1 MRAAISN
8 FAVAMAVVA
17 ATPLVA
23 AQSTSWQ
30 IIGNTTLACVHAA
43 YTAAD
48 RLFCMERPHVY
59 PYVWNPYASGNAA
72 NIIYE
77 GQESI
82 LTGPS
87 VVSTN
92 VDVPYV
98 PFCSGHAMGPNG
110 QVVVVGGDQPYVPG
124 HNVDGRNAVRS
135 YFPCTSIPGNRTCG
149 IGKFVVNTPMAQ
161 GNQRWYPT
169 VATLADGRQII
180 VGGSISNQADI
191 VADNNPTYEYANP
204 NKTTG
209 VWPRPLQL
217 LIDAFPAMLFPLVYQ
232 LPSGNI
238 FIFANVMA
246 VLLDPRT
253 ETVTKLPPLPN
264 GLIDHGP
271 WSYPFTAT
279 AVVLPL
285 RPGNNYTA
293 TIQICGGPKASLVD
307 ADGLPYASP
316 VCMQITPESPFGPV
330 WSRVDDMPSGGRIMP
345 DVVILPDGGL
355 LYTNGCGVGLAGG
368 DAGTGRC
375 YNPVFQTE
383 IMYHDRPAG
392 QQWIAN
398 LAKSTV
404 PRLYHSEA
412 LLRYDGH
419 VITSGSDQQNFVD
432 KWGLNG
438 TGPRLANCWPMGTTV
453 CTDPFEYRIEQFTP
467 PYLTTTAVR
476 PVILGAPAV
485 ITHGQ
490 SFAITTGTAATDV
503 TTVVIIRHAST
514 THSTNTDQRLIEL
527 VVTSRNATNL
537 VVSAPPNSRIGVPG
551 TYMLFLLKGAIPS
564 VSAVLTLTN
573 SATSNPVN
581 TCTSMY
587 IDTMYQW
594 GLNNLGLTGSEDGTT
609 LNHAVSNGR
618 TSFVPQAGSYF
629 YENLSDTCLDV
640 SSYRYLL
647 MTLNV
652 ASGIASVQFQF
663 QFGCSAA
670 TVIRQTI
677 PAFSFST
684 GGDQV
689 VAIDLSAY
697 ATPAAL
703 KQLRAFSMSNF
714 LPLNGPAWSIG
725 NIQLVADL
733 NGCGFSSVANVIP
746 APTTT
751 TPTPT
756 ATATSA
762 PSATTTGVTAAG
774 CAQTTIDSFARTGA
788 NSLGLGASDDATTT
802 GYAVLGGVLSFLPKA
817 DGSSYVYENLNCLAV
832 ATNRFIVFTL
842 QSASSVQF
850 VVQLQSGCGATG
862 TRVNGPAIIGSFAQ
876 ATTFAIDTQSYM
888 SPSGSASVWSFVLT
902 QMSTLSGTD
911 HWRFSDLATINL
923 LPCAYKNV
931 TYVSRTQ
938 VTPNWTNTTT
948 IATPSNCKRVSVD
961 SFKTYGQNDLGVLA
975 SDDRTMASYTIAN
988 GQVTMVPKADLS
1000 SYMYEDINVGGVPYD
1015 ATLVPFLMFTIQTSA
1030 AGASFSVN
1038 AEVTS
1043 TRVTLA
1049 TLSPGATSKTYVI
1062 PLASYLTPAQL
1073 QGIAAFGWNTFKTDG
1088 TTAWTMTG
1096 VALVN
1101 NYTACTTAVVT
1112 VVSPPTTNTA
1122 VSVPPTSVTTSPAGC
1137 SRTLVDSFMRYG
1149 QNDLGVLASDDRT
1162 MTSYVVANG
1171 VATMVPKKDL
1181 SSYFYEDLL
1190 IGGVPFNASAVNN
1203 LVFTI
1208 QTSSLGAAVT
1218 VNAEVPTAAGS
1229 TTLTR
1234 ITLAVLNPGATARTY
1249 VIPLKGYLS
1258 AAQLQAIT
1266 SFGWNT
1272 FVTDGASTWNFTGLQ
1287 MVSNPA
1293 VCNVLNATVVAASVT
1308 ASASATSTAVATP
1321 TAAAG
1326 CKKVTVDSF
1335 SRYGQNDLAAVAA
1348 DDATMTTFSVGNQ
1361 AATMI
1366 PKKDQS
1372 SYFYENLSTGNLA
1385 FNATSVPYLVVTVA
1399 SAATN
1404 AAVTV
1409 AAQVPLAV
1417 GSTSFTRVTLATL
1430 TLGTTLAAGKTFV
1443 ISLSSFLTPSQ
1454 LQAISSISFASFVTD
1469 GTSSWTF
1476 TNLGLVNNA
1485 STCLIP
1491 SPTMIPVSATASSTA
1506 LPTGCKAVS
1515 VDTFA
1520 RYGQNDLGILA
1531 SDDRTMASYVVAN
1544 NYVTMV
1550 PKADLS
1556 SYWYEDINVGG
1567 LPYNV
1572 SAVPYLV
1579 FTVQTG
1585 AVGGSFAV
1593 SIEVNAP
1600 VFTRITLATLTPGI
1614 LGPKTYAIYLPAY
1627 LTTAQ
1632 IQTAVAFGWAAFK
1645 SDGTSPWTFRGV
1657 QLINDVTKCQ
1667 IPGATAVTTGTA

>member
-1 MRAAISN
+1 MRATFSNLAIAT
-8 FAVAMAVVA
+8 AVATA
-17 ATPLVA
+17 APLVA
-23 AQSTSWQ
+23 AQSSSWQ
-30 IIGNTTLACVHAA
+30 VIGNTTLACVHAA

-48 RLFCMERPHVY
+48 RLFCMERPHVF
-59 PYVWNPYASGNAA
+59 PYVWNPFASGNAA

-98 PFCSGHAMGPNG
+98 PFCSGHAMGPDG
-110 QVVVVGGDQPYVPG
+110 QVVVVGGDQPYVTG
-124 HNVDGRNAVRS
+124 HNLDGRNAVRS
-135 YFPCTSIPGNRTCG
+135 YFPCTLVPGNRTCG

-209 VWPRPLQL
+209 IWPRTLQL
-217 LIDAFPAMLFPLVYQ
+217 LIDAFPAMLYPLVYQ

-253 ETVTKLPPLPN
+253 EKVTRLPPLPN

-279 AVVLPL
+279 GVLLPL
-285 RPGNNYTA
+285 RPGNNYSA
-293 TIQICGGPKASLVD
+293 TIQICGGPKASQVD

-330 WSRVDDMPSGGRIMP
+330 WSRADDMPSGGRIMP

-375 YNPVFQTE
+375 YKPVFQTE
-383 IMYHDRPAG
+383 IMYPDRPAG
-392 QQWIAN
+392 QQWVTT
-398 LAKSTV
+398 LAQSTV

-419 VITSGSDQQNFVD
+419 VITSGSDQQNYVD

-476 PVILGAPAV
+476 PVIVRAPAV

-490 SFAITTGTAATDV
+490 SFAITTSTAATEV

-514 THSTNTDQRLIEL
+514 THSTNSDQRLIEL
-527 VVTSRNATNL
+527 VITSRNATNL
-537 VVSAPPNSRIGVPG
+537 IVSAPPNSRIGVPG

-564 VSAVLTLTN
+564 VSAAVTLTT
-573 SATSNPVN
+573 SATSNAVS
-581 TCTSMY
+581 TCASMY
-587 IDTMYQW
+587 VDSMYQW

-609 LNHAVSNGR
+609 LNHAVSNGK
-618 TSFVPQAGSYF
+618 TSFVPRDGSYF

-670 TVIRQTI
+670 TVIRQNI
-677 PAFSFST
+677 PAFSFPT
-684 GGDQV
+684 GKDQV
-689 VAIDLSAY
+689 VAIDLLAY

-733 NGCGFSSVANVIP
+733 NSCGFSAVANVIP
-746 APTTT
+746 AATTT

-756 ATATSA
+756 ATATSTS
-762 PSATTTGVTAAG
+762 SATSTGVTTVG
-774 CAQTTIDSFARTGA
+774 CAKTTIDSFVRLGT
-788 NSLGLGASDDATTT
+788 NSLGLAASDDTTT
-802 GYAVLGGVLSFLPKA
+802 NGYTVLGGVLSFLPKA
-817 DGSSYVYENLNCLAV
+817 GGASYVYENLNCLDV
-832 ATNRFIVFTL
+832 ATNKFIVFTL
-842 QSASSVQF
+842 QTTSSIQF
-850 VVQLQSGCGATG
+850 VVQLQSGCGAAG
-862 TRVNGPAIIGSFAQ
+862 SSVNGPAIIGSFAQ
-876 ATTFAIDTQSYM
+876 GTTFAIDTRSYM
-888 SPSGSASVWSFVLT
+888 TPSGSTSVWSFVLT
-902 QMSTLSGTD
+902 QMSTSSGTD
-911 HWRFSDLATINL
+911 PWRFSDLATTNS

-931 TYVSRTQ
+931 TYVSRTE
-938 VTPNWTNTTT
+938 VTPNWTNVTTT
-948 IATPSNCKRVSVD
+948 ATSSDCKRVSVD
-961 SFKTYGQNDLGVLA
+961 SFRTYGQNDLGILA

-1000 SYMYEDINVGGVPYD
+1000 SYMYEDLNVGGIPYD

-1030 AGASFSVN
+1030 VGASFSIN

-1049 TLSPGATSKTYVI
+1049 TLSPGAASKTYVI

-1073 QGIAAFGWNTFKTDG
+1073 RGVVAFGWNTFKTDG
-1088 TTAWTMTG
+1088 TTAWTMKG

-1101 NYTACTTAVVT
+1101 NYTSCATAAVT
-1112 VVSPPTTNTA
+1112 VVAPPTTNTP
-1122 VSVPPTSVTTSPAGC
+1122 VSAPSTAPTGC
-1137 SRTLVDSFMRYG
+1137 SKTLVDSFVRYG

-1162 MTSYVVANG
+1162 MASYAVANG

-1190 IGGVPFNASAVNN
+1190 IGGVPFNASAVTN

-1208 QTSSLGAAVT
+1208 QTSSQGAAVT
-1218 VNAEVPTAAGS
+1218 VNAEVPTATGS
-1229 TTLTR
+1229 TALTR
-1234 ITLAVLNPGATARTY
+1234 VTLAVLNPGTTAKTY

-1272 FVTDGASTWNFTGLQ
+1272 FVSDGASTWSFTSLQ
-1287 MVSNPA
+1287 MVSDPA
-1293 VCNVLNATVVAASVT
+1293 LCNVLNATIVAAGGT
-1308 ASASATSTAVATP
+1308 TGASATSTAVVTP
-1321 TAAAG
+1321 AAPAG

-1348 DDATMTTFSVGNQ
+1348 DDGTMTTFSVGNQ
-1361 AATMI
+1361 VATMV

-1409 AAQVPLAV
+1409 TVQVPLAI

-1430 TLGTTLAAGKTFV
+1430 TLGTTLATGKTFV
-1443 ISLSSFLTPSQ
+1443 INLSSFLTPLQ
-1454 LQAISSISFASFVTD
+1454 LQAISSIAFASFVTD
-1469 GTSSWTF
+1469 GASSWTF
-1476 TNLGLVNNA
+1476 TNLGLVNDFSA
-1485 STCLIP
+1485 CLIP
-1491 SPTMIPVSATASSTA
+1491 TPTLIPGSTTAGSTA

-1515 VDTFA
+1515 VDTFV

-1531 SDDRTMASYVVAN
+1531 SDDRTMASYLVAN
-1544 NYVTMV
+1544 NYVTMI

-1556 SYWYEDINVGG
+1556 SYWYEDVNVGG
-1567 LPYNV
+1567 LPYNA
-1572 SAVPYLV
+1572 SGVPYLV
-1579 FTVQTG
+1579 FTVQTSAAG
-1585 AVGGSFAV
+1585 ASFAV

-1600 VFTRITLATLTPGI
+1600 AFTRMTLATLTPGI

-1632 IQTAVAFGWAAFK
+1632 TQTAVAFGWAAFK
-1645 SDGTSPWTFRGV
+1645 TDGTSPWTFRNV
-1657 QLINDVTKCQ
+1657 RLVSDVAKCQ
-1667 IPGATAVTTGTA
+1667 ITGATIVTTATA